1 MNFIDYRKKLGLSF
15 SNSDKMKMFKQKSLF
30 LLEKYQSF
38 DFNDINKCLGNIK
51 DLNYRY
57 EKPSC
62 RIDHYGRYYPY
73 YEIIDFFEKF
83 ENLEFLYNF
92 VILLNSI
99 SDYKQKN
106 EMWADFESYFKECK
120 IPVEIIEDDDG
131 KFVFEKGAKEMD
143 DGLISGPL
151 EWLKDYPKSRFEFI
165 MAIKKY
171 QNITQEHPSEVADS
185 FRKSLEQFFK
195 EFFNSDKS
203 LENYKSEYGNF
214 LNEQGIP
221 KGISNNFVN
230 VLDMYAKFMN
240 NYAKHKTNKKEP
252 NQIYDANLKSL
263 EYIMYQTGA
272 IIRLLCTLKKDL

>member
-1 MNFIDYRKKLGLSF
+1 
-15 SNSDKMKMFKQKSLF
+15 
-30 LLEKYQSF
+30 
-38 DFNDINKCLGNIK
+38 
-51 DLNYRY
+51 
-57 EKPSC
+57 
-62 RIDHYGRYYPY
+62 
-73 YEIIDFFEKF
+73 
-83 ENLEFLYNF
+83 
-92 VILLNSI
+92 
-99 SDYKQKN
+99 
-106 EMWADFESYFKECK
+106 MWADFESYFKECK
-120 IPVEIIEDDDG
+120 ISVEIIEDDDG

-143 DGLISGPL
+143 DGLISEPL

-203 LENYKSEYGNF
+203 LENYKSEYGFF

-221 KGISNNFVN
+221 KEISNNFVN

-263 EYIMYQTGA
+263 EYLMYQTGA